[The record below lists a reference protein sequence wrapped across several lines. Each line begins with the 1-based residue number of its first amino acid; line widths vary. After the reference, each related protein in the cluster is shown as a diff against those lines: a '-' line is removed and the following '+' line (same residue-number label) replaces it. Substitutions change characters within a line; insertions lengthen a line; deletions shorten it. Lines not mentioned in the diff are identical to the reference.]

1 MKWNSRTVNKTQG
14 KVEEKTVRGASR
26 VLGGN
31 VAYNGSWDPG
41 RAMKSGMEQVT
52 WVYRA
57 VDAIASN
64 AARIP
69 IVIRENDPITGEVV
83 EEFFLKNLLNSAPN
97 AGEDSVAFRYRLSA
111 QLLLSDNG
119 AFVEVTKNRRGEV
132 LALTLLPPS
141 AITPIPDRK
150 KFIAGY
156 DFKLAVTNPDGTQD
170 LIEKKYRPQD
180 VIWIRKPDPFNP
192 YKCITPL
199 PAAGVAIES
208 DWFAKMYNR
217 NFLLNDGRPGG
228 LVVVKGDM
236 TEDDKDELRAKF
248 GGSINRAGRISV
260 IASDEGADF
269 VDTAVS
275 PRDAQYVD
283 ARQINKSE
291 ILMAF
296 GVPESVLANAGGK
309 TFDNAE
315 MERHVFWM
323 ETMIPHLDLLTRPM
337 DKLDPG
343 PNTYVSYDLTHVDVL
358 QRMQMKRNEFL
369 LREFDAG
376 TTSQNEYRDATGRPP
391 ISSDRADMLFV
402 ASSKFP
408 AVTTSGKTPED
419 IDFVDEVSAP
429 EGRPEGGVVEEPED
443 DPVDREDERLE
454 TLPNTETTPAG
465 QASAE
470 GEMEFKG
477 YENELWK
484 SVAETT
490 LEKLL
495 TRASRVL
502 EEKSTGTKFRR
513 AFFDA
518 GYTNEEVAD
527 EIVDQSVW
535 SKQCYEDFKP
545 VAKGILREAGLEE
558 EPDSIRVYNI
568 PAKIRSAVASVVAGE
583 RSKDKP
589 NMAAIPAYIREA
601 VAAVGDSPEIEASM
615 SDFVEFYT
623 AKALIS

>member
-1 MKWNSRTVNKTQG
+1 MKWNSRTTG
-14 KVEEKTVRGASR
+14 KAQSSVEEKTVRGAAR

-69 IVIRENDPITGEVV
+69 IVIRENDPITGEIV
-83 EEFFLKNLLNSAPN
+83 EEFSLRNLLNSAPN

-119 AFVEVTKNRRGEV
+119 AFIEVTKNRRGEV
-132 LALTLLPPS
+132 LALTLLPPH
-141 AITPIPDRK
+141 AVTPIPDQK

-156 DFKLAVTNPDGTQD
+156 DFRLTITNADGSQRT
-170 LIEKKYRPQD
+170 IEKKYKSNE
-180 VIWIRKPDPFNP
+180 VIWIRKPDPFNA
-192 YKCITPL
+192 YKCITAL

-236 TEDDKDELRAKF
+236 TEDDKEELRAKF

-323 ETMIPHLDLLTRPM
+323 ETMIPHLDLITRPM
-337 DKLDPG
+337 DKLDPN
-343 PNTYVSYDLTHVDVL
+343 PNTYISYDLSHVDVL

-369 LREFDAG
+369 LREYDAG
-376 TTSQNEYRDATGRPP
+376 TTSQNEYRDATGRPA
-391 ISSDRADMLFV
+391 ISNDRADMLFI

-408 AVTTSGKTPED
+408 AVTTTGKTPED
-419 IDFVDEVSAP
+419 IDFVDESSSP
-429 EGRPEGGVVEEPED
+429 EGRPEGGVEEEPED
-443 DPVDREDERLE
+443 DPIEREDERLE

-470 GEMEFKG
+470 QEIEFKG
-477 YENELWK
+477 HENELWK

-518 GYTNEEVAD
+518 EYTDEEVAD

-558 EPDSIRVYNI
+558 DPESVRVYNL
-568 PAKIRSAVASVVAGE
+568 PAKIRSAVAGVVARE
-583 RSKDKP
+583 RSKEKP
-589 NMAAIPAYIREA
+589 NMGMLPVHIREA
-601 VAAVGDSPEIEASM
+601 VTAIGETPEVGESM
-615 SDFVEFYT
+615 SDFVDFYT